1 MTGEIISLFDA
12 QPASDPATSQA
23 MTLPAPVGWPRP
35 PDHDALHGLPGAIV
49 AKIALNTEADPVAI
63 LTQLLVCCG
72 AMIGRG
78 VELRVHLRAGAAD
91 VGLGMALQAA
101 LAVERRPK
109 AKKCR
114 VAGRVI
120 GSIRSCSRPEF
131 YESIDPEDGLLNRH
145 VGNLMALA
153 VRAGGGAQADK
164 ADDPGRPR
172 GSL

>member
-49 AKIALNTEADPVAI
+49 AKIAPNTEADPVAI

-78 VELRVHLRAGAAD
+78 AHFQVEATLHHPNQFLLLIGETSRGRKGSALDHVTRL
-91 VGLGMALQAA
+91 LGEVDPAFPS
-101 LAVERRPK
+101 RRPVM
-109 AKKCR
+109 R
-114 VAGRVI
+114 
-120 GSIRSCSRPEF
+120 CSRPPNWVARSRRC
-131 YESIDPEDGLLNRH
+131 SIR
-145 VGNLMALA
+145 
-153 VRAGGGAQADK
+153 K
-164 ADDPGRPR
+164 RPWTP
-172 GSL
+172 